1 MSDKQ
6 IDQQRRDR
14 LRFRSWHRG
23 TREMDLLLG
32 SFADAR
38 LAEFTLAQLDMYEA
52 LLEQS
57 DPDLY
62 NWITGTEPVPAEHN
76 NDVMQLLCAHGYAA
90 RKTV

>member
-1 MSDKQ
+1 MEQLMSDDK
-6 IDQQRRDR
+6 RRDR

-32 SFADAR
+32 SFADAN
-38 LAEFTLAQLDMYEA
+38 LYAFSVAEVDQYEA

-62 NWITGTEPVPAEHN
+62 NWIIGSEQVPSDCDSA
-76 NDVMQLLCAHGYAA
+76 VMRKLCAHRFASKQVG
-90 RKTV
+90 